1 MCRYRTL
8 FITDR
13 SPYHQ
18 AAALAA
24 APAALEVVMV
34 RNPSRDALLQQLP
47 GTHFLISE
55 RAGVIDGELIAAAPE
70 LRLIQRLGSL
80 TYDIDLAAATAR
92 NIPVCAWP
100 LKGCVMVAEHM
111 LLQMLALVKRVAEV
125 KAIAEA
131 AADWDRPSRRTDENT
146 FAYNWSNRQ
155 AIQGIYQTTVGILGF
170 GEIGAELA
178 RRLRPFA
185 PTSVLYHKRQRL
197 PATLE
202 TELGINYA
210 EPPQIIAQSDFLC
223 CLLPFTETTEL
234 SLNATTLAQMKP
246 GAYLV
251 NCGSGSVID
260 ETALAAAI
268 ERGQLGGAALDTFEW
283 EPIRPDNPL
292 LPLARQSTANVL
304 LTPHTAAGAATT
316 SSAATRNS
324 DYTNIEHFL
333 ANEPLHHR
341 VA

>member
-1 MCRYRTL
+1 MSGYRTL

-18 AAALAA
+18 AAAKAA
-24 APAALEVVMV
+24 APAALDVVMV
-34 RNPSRDALLQQLP
+34 RNPSRDALLQELP

-80 TYDIDLAAATAR
+80 TYDIDLAAAVTR

-100 LKGCVMVAEHM
+100 IKGCIMVAEHM

-131 AADWDRPSRRTDENT
+131 AADWDRSSRRTDENT
-146 FAYNWSNRQ
+146 FAYNWSDRH
-155 AIQGIYQTTVGILGF
+155 AIAGIYQTTVGILGF
-170 GEIGAELA
+170 GEIGAELT

-185 PTSVLYHKRQRL
+185 PANVLYHKRQRL
-197 PATLE
+197 PVTLE
-202 TELGINYA
+202 TELGISYA
-210 EPPQIIAQSDFLC
+210 EPAQIIAQSEFLC
-223 CLLPFTETTEL
+223 CLLPFSPATEL
-234 SLNATTLAQMKP
+234 SLNATTFAQMKP

-260 ETALAAAI
+260 ESALAAAI
-268 ERGQLGGAALDTFEW
+268 ERGHLGGAALDTFEW

-292 LPLARQSTANVL
+292 LTLARKPTTNVL

-316 SSAATRNS
+316 PNAAARNS
-324 DYTNIEHFL
+324 DYTNVERFL
-333 ANEPLHHR
+333 ANAPLHYR